1 MRKTYIAPKVETITA
16 ETEQFIAATY
26 RLTTTKGGHYMQYD
40 GWEVHDEV
48 KDYGVIVGPASEYV
62 GTVNEDLQVNEDD
75 IFND

>member
-1 MRKTYIAPKVETITA
+1 MRKTYIAPKAETITA
-16 ETEQFIAATY
+16 ETEQFIATSPSV
-26 RLTTTKGGHYMQYD
+26 RITGGHYMQYD

-75 IFND
+75 IFDD